1 MFRCKAKFF
10 MFEMGAQVESVQR
23 WSSHDLEIDDRG
35 IRIVGRRFTAVST
48 DLEIEW
54 SQISNFRLDG
64 RFFWLRADNYV
75 AGFWGSDVDQIN
87 WFAKKQL
94 EDRLTTE
101 TRTRFPSNLPES
113 VVVDGKNRLQRKVVI
128 AVGVLVVILMV
139 IDYGLQ
145 NKTTER
151 YDSKTVSPKSIEL
164 SERERFCYEGGFELA
179 SGIRGNLLD
188 LSVDADRYIGQD
200 IEVISHAVIVAMD
213 ELKIVG
219 FLGPTD
225 NCWFN
230 LNEATIKTNSAL
242 QFGLMTTWVE
252 LDDMRSAKRMFKKYT
267 DSPISNGHF
276 RFIGKVNYTSDMT
289 PFIKVT
295 SVEFVRLKPKKTFNP
310 APIVN
315 DTHIPDIS
323 ESKTEA
329 GSAESDMTVS
339 LNTITS
345 RILNTLDRPKG

>member
-94 EDRLTTE
+94 DDSLTTE
-101 TRTRFPSNLPES
+101 TRAKFPSNLPES
-113 VVVDGKNRLQRKVVI
+113 VVEDRKNKLARIAVI
-128 AVGVLVVILMV
+128 AVVIFAVSLVI
-139 IDYGLQ
+139 IDSGLQ
-145 NKTTER
+145 NKGTESSN
-151 YDSKTVSPKSIEL
+151 SKPISPKSIEL
-164 SERERFCYEGGFELA
+164 SEKERFCYEGGFELA
-179 SGIRGNLLD
+179 SGKTGNLLD
-188 LSVDADRYIGQD
+188 LSVDALDYIGQD
-200 IEVISHAVIVAMD
+200 IEVISHAAIAEIDDDDLYISGYV
-213 ELKIVG
+213 
-219 FLGPTD
+219 GPTD
-225 NCWFN
+225 GCWFPKQ
-230 LNEATIKTNSAL
+230 ATIEIDSGV
-242 QFGLMTTWVE
+242 QFTLLSTSLGP
-252 LDDMRSAKRMFKKYT
+252 DYMRSAERMFKKHT
-267 DSPISNGHF
+267 NGAISNGHF
-276 RFIGKVNYTSDMT
+276 RFIGKIKYTQQMT
-289 PFIKVT
+289 PVIAVT

-323 ESKTEA
+323 ES
-329 GSAESDMTVS
+329 
-339 LNTITS
+339 
-345 RILNTLDRPKG
+345 